1 MGLDS
6 TRDQLAKRRASIQRS
21 DQMTDAEKAFIA
33 EYADAYDPDVLSTTP
48 PSGDSTLAHGTI
60 KQKCTVFKRFAEST
74 DLTESQRDS
83 DSAQQSPDSVDLDVS
98 EADADDVNAHLTEMK
113 RGTHP
118 DFPDGGYAKNTVV
131 TAALGLRVVYDYH
144 DQIAKSDIAVPE
156 GSDTNVDEADM
167 FEASEIQALRDAC
180 SNPRDRALLELL
192 INTGQRLRAVQTLR
206 LKDIFIEQAM
216 FRLNPTA
223 DGLKGASGKRP
234 LLGAVGPVRRW
245 MRQHPTGNPEDY
257 LITPLASSS
266 GTAGEPLAT
275 DAIRDRLTVLG
286 NRADIE
292 KPTNPHNF
300 RHYFVTVCKRDYGL
314 SDSQIKHLI
323 GHRPDSNVMSTTY
336 SHLTDDEIA
345 TNVAVEAGFKEDEDE
360 RSALSPPACT
370 TCDEPL
376 PDDAKACPICG
387 TTFTPDAKAVE
398 DQIEDMLYHTRAEAD
413 EDEAAELDR
422 TRERI
427 RNDPEFK
434 AALVEELLE
443 D

>member
-1 MGLDS
+1 MPIDDPRSGYQRQRDS
-6 TRDQLAKRRASIQRS
+6 IESSEA
-21 DQMTDAEKAFIA
+21 MTDDEKAFIFA
-33 EYADAYDPDVLSTTP
+33 YMDAFDPDVFAATP
-48 PSGDSTLAHGTI
+48 PANESTREYGTL
-60 KQKCTVFKRFAEST
+60 KQKGSIFKRFAEV
-74 DLTESQRDS
+74 S
-83 DSAQQSPDSVDLDVS
+83 DFDVS
-98 EADADDVNAHLTEMK
+98 EADANDVNEHLTAMK
-113 RGTHP
+113 KGTCPMGP
-118 DFPDGGYAKNTVV
+118 DDGYAPNTVKG
-131 TAALGLRVVYDYH
+131 AAMGLRVIYAFH
-144 DQIAKSDIAVPE
+144 GQIEKDDIALPE
-156 GSDTNVDEADM
+156 GEDTHVDEADM
-167 FEASEIQALRDAC
+167 FNAEEIAALRDAC
-180 SNPRDRALLELL
+180 PNLRDRAILELL
-192 INTGQRLRAVQTLR
+192 INTGQRVRAVQTIR
-206 LKDIFIEQAM
+206 MKDLFLEEGI
-216 FRLNPTA
+216 FRLNPTV
-223 DGLKGASGKRP
+223 DGLKGAEGRRP

-245 MRQHPTGNPEDY
+245 KQQHPCGDDPEAY
-257 LITPLASSS
+257 LITCLPRTS
-266 GTAGEPLAT
+266 TCEAGQPITVEHIQRRMRVIGN
-275 DAIRDRLTVLG
+275 DAGVQ
-286 NRADIE
+286 

-387 TTFTPDAKAVE
+387 TVFTPDAKAVE